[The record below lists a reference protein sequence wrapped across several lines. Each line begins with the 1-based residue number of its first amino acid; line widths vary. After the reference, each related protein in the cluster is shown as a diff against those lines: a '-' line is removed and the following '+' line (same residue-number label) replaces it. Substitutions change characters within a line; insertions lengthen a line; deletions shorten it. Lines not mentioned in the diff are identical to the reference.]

1 MLCEIPLRTKVIGP
15 TGGRQL
21 EPEECKADDHEHPVH
36 EDCYVA
42 IALANSQIRDVPEQK
57 GIALARAEPTISPS

>member
-15 TGGRQL
+15 IGGRQL

-42 IALANSQIRDVPEQK
+42 IALANSRLEMFLNQK
-57 GIALARAEPTISPS
+57 E